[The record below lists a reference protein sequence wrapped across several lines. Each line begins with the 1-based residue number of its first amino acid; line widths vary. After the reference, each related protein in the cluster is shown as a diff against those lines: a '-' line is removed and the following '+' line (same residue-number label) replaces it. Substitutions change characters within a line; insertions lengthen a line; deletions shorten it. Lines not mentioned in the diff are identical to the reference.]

1 LAVGIGLTGGAIS
14 IVNVEVSG
22 ATKAGIEFGEGSSA
36 SVLGS
41 EIHDNPGAAIFVR
54 SGANPLIANNVFT
67 KNGMSERASG
77 SLVIHPGSTP
87 QFERNVFV
95 GLSPE
100 VFVTLDESARL
111 SLKKLNW
118 FVKPGGGL

>member
-1 LAVGIGLTGGAIS
+1 MS
-14 IVNVEVSG
+14 IVNVEISG

-36 SVLGS
+36 SLLAS

-54 SGANPLIANNVFT
+54 SGANPRIANNVFT
-67 KNGMSERASG
+67 RNGMSERASG
-77 SLVIHPGSTP
+77 SIVIHPGSAP

-95 GLSPE
+95 GLSPD

-111 SLKKLNW
+111 SLKRLNW
-118 FVKPGGGL
+118 FLKP